1 MMKKEF
7 DKLVNFETRYEEYQ
21 EIEAEYMGTDIDKVK
36 FAAQWKKNGGI
47 ERICRLRT
55 RRIEELEA
63 RLESMERN
71 LNEEIF
77 RIEESQ
83 RSHSEMCQERITAL
97 TQERDNWKEK
107 YEAMAAEYGR
117 VEKIAK
123 AAMVLFDCCT
133 EAS

>member
-1 MMKKEF
+1 MIKEEF

-21 EIEAEYMGTDIDKVK
+21 EIEAEYTGTDIDKVK
-36 FAAQWKKNGGI
+36 FAVQWKKNGGI
-47 ERICRLRT
+47 ERIYRLRT

-63 RLESMERN
+63 GLKSMERN

-83 RSHSEMCQERITAL
+83 RSYSEMCNERITAL
-97 TQERDNWKEK
+97 TQERDSWKEK
-107 YEAMAAEYGR
+107 CEAMAAEYNR

-123 AAMVLFDCCT
+123 AAMVIFDCCT
-133 EAS
+133 HAS